1 MDDIILTC
9 LLKKKKKRK
18 MGIKVFP
25 GASPSAQAGG
35 QLQETGLQTK

>member
-1 MDDIILTC
+1 
-9 LLKKKKKRK
+9 

-35 QLQETGLQTK
+35 QLQETGLQTKWRIFWLELQSFNWD